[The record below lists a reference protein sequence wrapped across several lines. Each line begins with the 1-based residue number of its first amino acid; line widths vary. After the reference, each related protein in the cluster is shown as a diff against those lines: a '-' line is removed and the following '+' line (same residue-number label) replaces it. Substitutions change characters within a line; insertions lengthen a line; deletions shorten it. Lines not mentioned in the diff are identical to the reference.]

1 MELTRSLI
9 ETKAAEYRAQE
20 PLYPVEREQIETLPT
35 ALERGAYGRRDCEW
49 IVRWYY
55 RRTLGAVPDDERR
68 PAEERFERNAFET
81 VRSAID
87 DVLERLDSERDD
99 VATVVDR
106 LTALEGVGVEVA
118 SAFCF
123 FLDPDRY
130 IVVGEREWRV
140 LREAGELDAPYPDSE
155 PSVDAYETYLE
166 RCRDV
171 CDRFECDMWTLYR
184 ALWRCWK
191 EQFEKA

>member
-9 ETKAAEYRAQE
+9 ETKAAEYREQE
-20 PLYPVEREQIETLPT
+20 PLYSVEQEQIETLPT
-35 ALERGAYGRRDCEW
+35 ALERGAYGRRDCAW

-55 RRTLGAVPDDERR
+55 RRTLGVAPDDERR
-68 PAEERFERNAFET
+68 TAEAHFERNEFET
-81 VRSAID
+81 VRDVVD
-87 DVLERLDSERDD
+87 DVLEQLAEGSDD
-99 VATVVDR
+99 VAAAVGR

-130 IVVGEREWRV
+130 VVVGEREWTV
-140 LREAGELDAPYPDSE
+140 LREAGELDAPYPEPE
-155 PSVDAYETYLE
+155 PSIDAYETYLE

-171 CDRFECDMWTLYR
+171 CDRYECDIWTLYR

-191 EQFEKA
+191 EQFGEA